1 MEENEYRSAYKSLNP
16 HKCIFEKAINS
27 RRCQCDASE
36 RFNLADREG
45 VACADALL
53 LKRCQQYLHCMRE
66 KARFSL
72 QLTQVNGPLPHAKEI
87 RVQLASILELHRIMH
102 NSEAD
107 NGAPLPNIRELIASG
122 IEQYGDLD
130 SFPYP
135 DLIKAISQFKSRQK
149 RQKK

>member
-53 LKRCQQYLHCMRE
+53 LKRCEQYLHCMRE

-87 RVQLASILELHRIMH
+87 RVQLASILELHHILH
-102 NSEAD
+102 PGNDA
-107 NGAPLPNIRELIASG
+107 ALPNIRELIASSVEQFG
-122 IEQYGDLD
+122 AIET
-130 SFPYP
+130 FPYP

-149 RQKK
+149 RQKR

>member
-53 LKRCQQYLHCMRE
+53 LKRCELYLHTLRE

-72 QLTQVNGPLPHAKEI
+72 QLTQINGPLPHAKEI
-87 RVQLASILELHRIMH
+87 RVQLASVIELQRLLH
-102 NSEAD
+102 SEAMTE
-107 NGAPLPNIRELIASG
+107 LPNIRELIASAV
-122 IEQYGDLD
+122 EQYGAIEML
-130 SFPYP
+130 PYAE
-135 DLIKAISQFKSRQK
+135 LTKAISQFKSRQK

>member
-27 RRCQCDASE
+27 RRCRCDASE

-53 LKRCQQYLHCMRE
+53 MQRCTKYLELMRE

-87 RVQLASILELHRIMH
+87 RVQIASITELHCILRPETA
-102 NSEAD
+102 SE
-107 NGAPLPNIRELIASG
+107 LPNIRQV
-122 IEQYGDLD
+122 IEQAINEYD
-130 SFPYP
+130 SIENFPYSE
-135 DLIKAISQFKSRQK
+135 LTKAISQFKSRKK
-149 RQKK
+149 RQKR